1 MIRRPPRSTRTDTL
15 FPYTP
20 LFRSV
25 PNEPVSPTPQKTLT
39 AALLGSFLLSFVIAF
54 AIEMFDN
61 KLRSGQQIRRY
72 FGLPTLA
79 MIPRMAHL
87 DMSPDT
93 SPVISDPRSLFA
105 EVARSLYAVDRMST
119 RLNSSHY

>member
-1 MIRRPPRSTRTDTL
+1 MRISDWSSDMCSSDLKTETAALAGQGVTSSLLSRAP
-15 FPYTP
+15 
-20 LFRSV
+20 V

-61 KLRSGQQIRRY
+61 KLRSGQKIRRY

-79 MIPRMAHL
+79 MIPRMAQL
-87 DMSPDT
+87 DMSQDT
-93 SPVISDPRSLFA
+93 SPVKHGRA
-105 EVARSLYAVDRMST
+105 
-119 RLNSSHY
+119 

>member
-1 MIRRPPRSTRTDTL
+1 
-15 FPYTP
+15 
-20 LFRSV
+20 
-25 PNEPVSPTPQKTLT
+25 
-39 AALLGSFLLSFVIAF
+39 
-54 AIEMFDN
+54 MFDN
-61 KLRSGQQIRRY
+61 KLPSGQHIRRY

-105 EVARSLYAVDRMST
+105 EVARSLYAETASCWNGDGAQVVVVTSPMPGDGKST
-119 RLNSSHY
+119 VAPSLAAAPAAKRARAAIIDQTRRPPE